1 MALIGRCLRVA
12 LAAAGLLTSL
22 SSVPPHLH
30 AQDALPPLVYVCPMH
45 SDQVAH
51 EDGECPICKMGL
63 EPMRIDTTYTCP
75 IHSVVSERAAGKCP
89 ICGRT
94 LGEITV
100 AVAWKCAGSDK
111 EQTEP
116 GTCKDGA
123 AAVRVQ
129 KTLAHGN
136 HNPQHGGQF
145 FMATDAWHH
154 LEGTYPS
161 PGVFRIYLYDN
172 YTKALSKERT
182 AAVKARVVTKETTDP
197 QTFVTREVA
206 SVPLTPSADGSYLE
220 ATIAEV
226 PLPASLV
233 VQAAFTA
240 DTPEQRFDFTFAEHS
255 VDAAPPTIDGA
266 TRLAMD
272 VPDDPAGVLAML
284 IERRESVRE
293 VVGRGG
299 LTEVWVPA
307 LQAKELALAL
317 ELHAREFPAGQ
328 RAQVSEAV
336 RQVVLAAFRL
346 DAAGDRGERE
356 EVSQATAVL
365 VNAVGVIEA
374 AFTARRP

>member
-1 MALIGRCLRVA
+1 MSLFGRCLRVA
-12 LAAAGLLTSL
+12 VAGAAVLATLAGG
-22 SSVPPHLH
+22 PAHLH
-30 AQDALPPLVYVCPMH
+30 AQEALPPLVYVCPMH

-63 EPMRIDTTYTCP
+63 EPMRIDNTYTCP
-75 IHSVVSERAAGKCP
+75 IHSVVSERQPGKCP

-100 AVAWKCAGSDK
+100 AVAWKCTGSDQ
-111 EQTEP
+111 ELTEP
-116 GTCKDGA
+116 SRCKDGTT
-123 AAVRVQ
+123 AVRVQ
-129 KTLAHGN
+129 KMLAHGN

-161 PGVFRIYLYDN
+161 PGVFRVYLYDN
-172 YTKALSKERT
+172 YTKPLSAART

-206 SVPLTPSADGSYLE
+206 SVPLTPSADGTWLE
-220 ATIAEV
+220 AAIGEF
-226 PLPASLV
+226 PLPANLV

-255 VDAAPPTIDGA
+255 VDSAPPTVDGA

-284 IERRESVRE
+284 LERRDSVRE

-317 ELHAREFPAGQ
+317 ELHAREFPAAQ

-346 DAAGDRGERE
+346 DASGDRGERD
-356 EVSQATAVL
+356 EVGRASDAL
-365 VNAVGVIEA
+365 VAAVGVIEA
-374 AFTARRP
+374 AFTARP

>member
-1 MALIGRCLRVA
+1 
-12 LAAAGLLTSL
+12 
-22 SSVPPHLH
+22 
-30 AQDALPPLVYVCPMH
+30 
-45 SDQVAH
+45 
-51 EDGECPICKMGL
+51 
-63 EPMRIDTTYTCP
+63 
-75 IHSVVSERAAGKCP
+75 VSESAAGKCP

-197 QTFVTREVA
+197 ETFVTREVA

-317 ELHAREFPAGQ
+317 ELHAREFPAAQ

-346 DAAGDRGERE
+346 DAAGDRGERD
-356 EVSQATAVL
+356 EVGQATAVL
-365 VNAVGVIEA
+365 VEAVGVIEA

>member
-75 IHSVVSERAAGKCP
+75 IHSVVSERAAGRCP

-284 IERRESVRE
+284 IERRENVRE

-317 ELHAREFPAGQ
+317 ELHAREFPAAQ

-346 DAAGDRGERE
+346 DAAGDRGERD
-356 EVSQATAVL
+356 EVAQATAML
-365 VNAVGVIEA
+365 VEAVGVIEA